1 MKKFFSL
8 LMVLTM
14 AVVCAFSFSA
24 CSNDNTKISIGVQKG
39 TTGESY
45 VKGDADWG
53 FSGIANAT
61 VSSYDTI
68 VGAVTDIK
76 NGNLDYIIVDKAVA
90 DSLVAQYGNDIKAI
104 GVNLTVEEYAIGV
117 SKNKSAL
124 LTSVNEIIAEMKTDG
139 TLAAIYEA
147 YANVGEDGNEPSGSV
162 YTGVTSGDTGAAN
175 KLVVATNAAFA
186 PYEYKI
192 GSKFYGIDM
201 EIAKVIATKLNMEL
215 VISDMKFDAV
225 VTSVNNGDSDLA
237 LACLTV
243 NAVRSKSVNF
253 SAAYET
259 GAAQVLIV
267 KKGDTD
273 FDSCKTAEDVLNVF
287 ASKK

>member
-8 LMVLTM
+8 ILVLTM
-14 AVVCAFSFSA
+14 AVACAFSFTA
-24 CSNDNTKISIGVQKG
+24 CAKDKSTLSIGVQKG

-53 FSGIANAT
+53 FAGIANST

-68 VGAVTDIK
+68 VGAVTDMK

-90 DSLVAQYGNDIKAI
+90 DSLAAQYSNDVKVIN
-104 GVNLTVEEYAIGV
+104 VNLTVEEYAIGV
-117 SKNKSAL
+117 NKNKSDL
-124 LTSVNEIIAEMKTDG
+124 LTSVNQIIADMKTDG
-139 TLAAIYEA
+139 TLDAIYAA
-147 YANVGEDGNEPSGSV
+147 YANVGEEGNEPTGSV
-162 YTGVTSGDTGAAN
+162 YTGVTSGNSSAEN
-175 KLVVATNAAFA
+175 KLIVATNAAFA

-215 VISDMKFDAV
+215 IISDMKFDAV

-259 GAAQVLIV
+259 GAAQVLVV
-267 KKGDTD
+267 KKGDTS
-273 FDSCKTAEDVLNVF
+273 FDNCKTVDEILNVF